1 MKKILGITFSIFLL
15 INTSSSSDPNLDIGE
30 GSKILDMNFVCSNV
44 LEISDQQWFG
54 IKIIKDSELTVFTYF
69 DLDSGE
75 YGLPNSMLLNFGETQ
90 DGYVKYVAV
99 YGLSDLN
106 SPTIFED
113 ILYIKD
119 HVNLKETILEKKLY
133 ELDKKEVPKIINEI
147 KGKMS
152 KEFDNTKYIELQK
165 QLTYEFDKILGTKK
179 FPALKLK
186 MKLKYNCNDSKFILK
201 SSY

>member
-1 MKKILGITFSIFLL
+1 MTWESSI
-15 INTSSSSDPNLDIGE
+15 
-30 GSKILDMNFVCSNV
+30 
-44 LEISDQQWFG
+44 
-54 IKIIKDSELTVFTYF
+54 
-69 DLDSGE
+69 
-75 YGLPNSMLLNFGETQ
+75 
-90 DGYVKYVAV
+90 
-99 YGLSDLN
+99 
-106 SPTIFED
+106 ED

-147 KGKMS
+147 KGKMT
-152 KEFDNTKYIELQK
+152 KEFDNTKYIELLK

-179 FPALKLK
+179 SPALKLK

>member
-179 FPALKLK
+179 YPALKLK